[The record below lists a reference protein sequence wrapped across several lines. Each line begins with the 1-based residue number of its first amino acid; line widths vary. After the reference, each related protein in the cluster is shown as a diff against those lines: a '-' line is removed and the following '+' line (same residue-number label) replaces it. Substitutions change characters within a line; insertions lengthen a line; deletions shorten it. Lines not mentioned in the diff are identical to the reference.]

1 MKSFGQF
8 LVEAVKTAASTEAK
22 LKGLKGDGH
31 GGWYDAKGNFVA
43 KTVNGKL
50 QYTGGKGAAPT
61 EDPKTTKVATP
72 EAPKAKPKAPVQ
84 SAPASKPKAKED
96 PTDGVTKAPEPGE
109 ADQQTAEVMGV
120 PTSEGAVIVFGRFNP
135 PTIGHEKLLKKAS
148 SEADRLGFDLKIYPS
163 RTVDAKKNPL
173 QPGAK
178 VEYMKK
184 MFPDY
189 EEGIKDDPNART
201 IFDVLEACFN
211 LGYKAVTIVV
221 GQDRLSEFQSLA
233 QKYNGDLYDFEDLQV
248 ISAGAR
254 DPDSEGIEGMS
265 ASKMRDAVAKD
276 DFKSFAKG
284 IPNIGNME
292 KKNLFNLIQK
302 SMGATDEQLRG
313 SVAAETW
320 EYAPKLDPFG
330 LRVAY
335 LREDIFKIGSLV
347 ENVNTGVRG
356 RITRRCANHVIV
368 QTPESTMFKAWLRD
382 LVEAFDVGTDEY
394 RRYVQSMTP
403 GQGDKKF
410 HNKPDIKPI
419 TIGSYYDGKKVKNPN
434 DPASGP
440 GTKYNDTSIPY
451 KVGKG

>member
-8 LVEAVKTAASTEAK
+8 IIEAVKTAASTEAK
-22 LKGLKGDGH
+22 MKGLKGDGH
-31 GGWYDAKGNFVA
+31 GGWYDQKGNFVA

-50 QYTGGKGAAPT
+50 KFTGGRSAAPE
-61 EDPKTTKVATP
+61 EDPKSTKVATP
-72 EAPKAKPKAPVQ
+72 EKPTAKPKAVATAPV
-84 SAPASKPKAKED
+84 PKPKPKED
-96 PTDGVTKAPEPGE
+96 TAATATKSPEPGE
-109 ADQQTAEVMGV
+109 SDQQTAEVMGM
-120 PTSEGAVIVFGRFNP
+120 PSSEGVVVVFGRFNP
-135 PTIGHEKLLKKAS
+135 PTVGHQKLLDKAA
-148 SEADRLGFDLKIYPS
+148 SEASRLGYDFKIYPS
-163 RTVDAKKNPL
+163 RSVDAKKNPL

-178 VEYMKK
+178 IEYMKK
-184 MFPDY
+184 MFSDY
-189 EEGIKDDPNART
+189 EESIKDDPNART
-201 IFDVLEACFN
+201 IFDVLVAAAN
-211 LGYKAVTIVV
+211 LGYKGVTIVV

-233 QKYNGDLYDFEDLQV
+233 QKYNGDLYNFEDLQV

-276 DFKSFAKG
+276 DFKAFAKG

-313 SVAAETW
+313 TVASETW
-320 EYAPKLDPFG
+320 QHAPKLDPFG

-335 LREDIFKIGSLV
+335 LKEQCFKVGSLV

-368 QTPESTMFKAWLRD
+368 QTPEHTMFKAWLKD
-382 LVEAFDVGTDEY
+382 LSEAYDVGTDEY
-394 RRYVQSMTP
+394 RQYMQRMTP
-403 GQGDKKF
+403 GQGDKKW
-410 HNKPDIKPI
+410 NNDPIIKPI
-419 TIGSYYDGKKVKNPN
+419 TTGSFYDGKKVKNPN
-434 DPASGP
+434 DPPSGP
-440 GTKYNDTSIPY
+440 GVKYNDTKIPY

>member
-8 LVEAVKTAASTEAK
+8 IIEAVKTAASTEAK
-22 LKGLKGDGH
+22 MKGLKGDGH
-31 GGWYDAKGNFVA
+31 GGWYDQKGNFVA

-50 QYTGGKGAAPT
+50 KFTGGRSAAPE
-61 EDPKTTKVATP
+61 EDPKSTKVATP
-72 EAPKAKPKAPVQ
+72 EKPTAKPKAVAT
-84 SAPASKPKAKED
+84 APIPKPKPKED
-96 PTDGVTKAPEPGE
+96 TAATATKSPEPGE
-109 ADQQTAEVMGV
+109 TDQQTAEVMGI
-120 PTSEGAVIVFGRFNP
+120 PSSEGVVVVFGRFNP
-135 PTIGHEKLLKKAS
+135 PTVGHQKLLDKAA
-148 SEADRLGFDLKIYPS
+148 SEASRLGYDFKIYPS
-163 RTVDAKKNPL
+163 RSVDAKKNPL

-178 VEYMKK
+178 IEYMKK
-184 MFPDY
+184 MFSDY
-189 EEGIKDDPNART
+189 EESIKDDPNART
-201 IFDVLEACFN
+201 IFDVLVAAAN
-211 LGYKAVTIVV
+211 LGYKGVTIVV

-233 QKYNGDLYDFEDLQV
+233 QKYNGDLYNFEDLQV

-254 DPDSEGIEGMS
+254 DPDSDGIEGMS

-276 DFKSFAKG
+276 DFKMFAKG

-313 SVAAETW
+313 TVASETW
-320 EYAPKLDPFG
+320 QHAPKLDPFG

-335 LREDIFKIGSLV
+335 LKEQCFKVGSLV

-368 QTPESTMFKAWLRD
+368 QTPEHTMFKAWLKD
-382 LVEAFDVGTDEY
+382 LSEAYDVGTDEY
-394 RRYVQSMTP
+394 RQYMQRMTP
-403 GQGDKKF
+403 GQGDKKW
-410 HNKPDIKPI
+410 NNDPIIKPI
-419 TIGSYYDGKKVKNPN
+419 TTGSYYDGKKVKNPN

-440 GTKYNDTSIPY
+440 GVKYNDTKIPY